1 MENVLKYY
9 QFSDFLQDTSGAFSN
24 HEIAYTEL
32 NATHFLIFE
41 KNGESYALYVSKYNS
56 RKEIGSKP
64 PEILELLVESYD
76 KSIPDHR
83 ITLKQYLH

>member
-1 MENVLKYY
+1 MENLLKYY
-9 QFSDFLQDTSGAFSN
+9 QFSDFLQDMSGSFSK

-41 KNGESYALYVSKYNS
+41 KKEESYTLYVAKYGS

-64 PEILELLVESYD
+64 PEILELLLENYD

-83 ITLKQYLH
+83 LIFKQYLH

>member
-1 MENVLKYY
+1 MENLLKYY

-41 KNGESYALYVSKYNS
+41 KKGESYALYVAKYGS
-56 RKEIGSKP
+56 RKEIGSEP
-64 PEILELLVESYD
+64 PEIVELLTENYD

-83 ITLKQYLH
+83 LILKQYLH